1 MKLNLLPSSVSRG
14 KQVKGAVFV
23 SVLIALASIGM
34 SVLMVTTS
42 TKHLEL
48 AKTKATEMKAAVDQ
62 DVQIAAQAETI
73 MADPQLANV
82 IRQTNLAKAMNR
94 HNFVYPKFYSDLFPY
109 IPGFFR
115 VNNMS
120 VTPANGDTVTVN
132 LQGVIRDR
140 YQYADLMLALLRIP
154 GSTSVTRS
162 GFNLE
167 NPRVT
172 PLTENDQDGRMII
185 PGEPVLPE
193 DPIARVNAMINRG
206 SVTHFEG
213 RGNFGGGNPNIGRGA
228 MPGSTVINVS
238 VVMPANLF
246 APNPRATLAATAR

>member
-42 TKHLEL
+42 TKHLDI
-48 AKTKATEMKAAVDQ
+48 AKAKAQEMKVVVDQ
-62 DVQIAAQAETI
+62 DVQIAAQAVTI
-73 MADPQLANV
+73 MGDPQLANV
-82 IRQTNLAKAMNR
+82 VRQTNLAKAMNR
-94 HNFVYPKFYSDLFPY
+94 HNFVYPKFYSELFPY
-109 IPGFFR
+109 IPNFFR
-115 VNNMS
+115 VNSMS
-120 VTPANGDTVTVN
+120 VTPANGNTVTLN
-132 LQGVIRDR
+132 LQGVIKDR

-162 GFNLE
+162 GFTLE

-172 PLTENDQDGRMII
+172 PLDLNDQDGRLII

-206 SVTHFEG
+206 SVTHYEG
-213 RGNFGGGNPNIGRGA
+213 RGNFGGGNPNAPRGA
-228 MPGSTVINVS
+228 MPGSSQINVS
-238 VVMPANLF
+238 VVMPKNLF
-246 APNPRATLAATAR
+246 APNPRATLAQTAR

>member
-23 SVLIALASIGM
+23 SVLIALASIAM

-42 TKHLEL
+42 TKHLEI
-48 AKTKATEMKAAVDQ
+48 AKAKAMEMKAAVDN

-73 MADPQLANV
+73 MADPQLSNV
-82 IRQTNLAKAMNR
+82 IRQTNLARAMNK
-94 HNFVYPKFYSDLFPY
+94 HNSVYPDFYKRVFPY

-115 VNNMS
+115 VNSVS
-120 VTPANGDTVTVN
+120 VTPANGGTVTLN

-162 GFNLE
+162 GFTLE

-172 PLTENDQDGRMII
+172 PLNLGDQRGRLII

-206 SVTHFEG
+206 SVSHYEG
-213 RGNFGGGNPNIGRGA
+213 RGNFGAGNPNAPRGA
-228 MPGSTVINVS
+228 MPGSSLINVS

-246 APNPRATLAATAR
+246 APNPRATLAQTAR

>member
-14 KQVKGAVFV
+14 KQVKGAIFV

-42 TKHLEL
+42 TKHLEIAQ
-48 AKTKATEMKAAVDQ
+48 AKAAEMKAAVDQ

-82 IRQTNLAKAMNR
+82 VRQTNLARAMNR
-94 HNFVYPKFYSDLFPY
+94 HNFVYPQFYSEVFPY

-115 VNNMS
+115 VNSMS
-120 VTPANGDTVTVN
+120 VTPVNGDTVTLN

-172 PLTENDQDGRMII
+172 PLNENDQNGRTII

-193 DPIARVNAMINRG
+193 DPIQRVNAMINRG
-206 SVTHFEG
+206 SVTHYEG
-213 RGNFGGGNPNIGRGA
+213 RGGFGAGDPNAPRGA

-238 VVMPANLF
+238 VVMPRNLF
-246 APNPRATLAATAR
+246 APNPRATLAQTAR